1 MNKKAGAGIAA
12 AIAVIVAG
20 TLGTSYYMGTKLQQ
34 SFTEGLAK
42 GEEHGVKIQI
52 ASYERGAFS
61 STAKT
66 IWTLNN
72 SSDPVQFTAEHKI
85 NHGPLPM
92 GHAAEIH
99 TRFNLP
105 DDTDPALKTAL
116 NGRSPLEV
124 ETKVGWSRASTSV
137 MTSPA
142 VNTQFKDSEMS
153 WGGMKVIWDMPA
165 DMKAAKGNAHFAG
178 LQFKDEEGSV
188 SLDKAEMRFDVK
200 QPQGQKFWTGPFAM
214 TIAKIAASKQEEE
227 GKTSSSQFAE
237 ISMDSDTVLQGDVV
251 QMSLKTSIKTAKL
264 EDKQAD
270 DLVLDMAFNNIDTN
284 WINQVMEMS
293 KRNNPLLGSSDEE
306 SDEARSDDE
315 STLDLRTNMLKS
327 LTQALARH
335 PEIEFKRLSM
345 RTPDGVSEFSAAI
358 QYLGD
363 GQTMGNLMQDLKVS
377 LKADMPKPFM
387 ENMLLSRK
395 RSSLLAAFEGD
406 GDYSIE
412 DLEEA
417 AKVQAQASLE
427 MLTEQGIFA
436 EQDGKMRTD
445 IAFTKGEFHVN
456 GKPLNPEGSA
466 VLMGEALE

>member
-1 MNKKAGAGIAA
+1 MNKKAGAGVAA
-12 AIAVIVAG
+12 AIALIVAG
-20 TLGTSYYMGTKLQQ
+20 SLGTSYYMGGKLQH
-34 SFTEGLAK
+34 SFTEGLSK
-42 GEEHGVKIQI
+42 MEEHGIKIQVS
-52 ASYERGAFS
+52 SYERGAFS

-66 IWTLNN
+66 VWTLNN
-72 SSDPVQFTAEHKI
+72 SSDPIQFTAEHKI
-85 NHGPLPM
+85 SHGPLPM

-99 TRFNLP
+99 TLFQLP

-124 ETKVGWSRASTSV
+124 ATKVGWSRSSSSV

-142 VNTQFKDSEMS
+142 VSTQLNDSAMN
-153 WGGMKVIWDMPA
+153 WGGMKIVWDMPA
-165 DMKAAKGNAHFAG
+165 DMKAAKGTASFSG

-188 SLDKAEMRFDVK
+188 SMDKAEMRFDIK

-214 TIAKIAASKQEEE
+214 TVAKIAASKQDDE
-227 GKTSSSQFAE
+227 GQISSSQFE
-237 ISMDSDTVLQGDVV
+237 NITLDSDTTLQGDVV
-251 QMSLKTSIKTAKL
+251 QMTLKTGIKTAKL

-270 DLVLDMAFNNIDTN
+270 DLVLDMAFNNVDAN

-293 KRNNPLLGSSDEE
+293 KHKNPLLGMSEEE
-306 SDEARSDDE
+306 SDENS
-315 STLDLRTNMLKS
+315 SSDLRANMLKS

-335 PEIEFKRLSM
+335 PELELKRLSM

-363 GQTMGNLMQDLKVS
+363 GETMGNLMQDLKLS

-387 ENMLLSRK
+387 ESMLVSRK
-395 RSSLLAAFEGD
+395 RSSLEAVFEGES
-406 GDYSIE
+406 DYSPE
-412 DLEEA
+412 DLAET
-417 AKVQAQASLE
+417 AKLQAQASMEILK
-427 MLTEQGIFA
+427 EQGIFND
-436 EQDGKMRTD
+436 QDGKMRTE
-445 IAFTKGEFHVN
+445 IVYAKGEFQVN